1 MKTFSFFKGI
11 GVFLLLVALHYTIR
25 PLLGTRISI
34 DFLVIAVLLTA
45 VHVRPG
51 VAALIGFMTGLI
63 ADSLTPLSFG
73 AGALA
78 MSVVGSTA
86 SWLKAAVF
94 GDNMLLLLQGIFL
107 ASGKLTFDVMYLVVE
122 HRLPLGQLLLQL
134 LFWSP
139 LSAIATGLAGVLVVL
154 TFRISMESRP

>member
-1 MKTFSFFKGI
+1 MKRSYSFLKAI
-11 GVFLLLVALHYTIR
+11 GVFVLLVALHYTVR
-25 PLLGTRISI
+25 PLLGARVSV

-73 AGALA
+73 AGAFA
-78 MSVVGSTA
+78 MGAVGSAA

-94 GDNMLLLLQGIFL
+94 GDNMLLQAIFL
-107 ASGKLTFDVMYLVVE
+107 AAGKMAFDIMYLVVE
-122 HRLPLGQLLLQL
+122 QRLQLGDLMVQLLV
-134 LFWSP
+134 WSP

-154 TFRISMESRP
+154 TFRISMEPRP

>member
-1 MKTFSFFKGI
+1 MKSFFKGI
-11 GVFLLLVALHYTIR
+11 GVFVVLVALHYSIR
-25 PLLGTRISI
+25 PLLGTRISV

-51 VAALIGFMTGLI
+51 VAALIGFATGLI

-78 MSVVGSTA
+78 LSVVGSAA

-94 GDNMLLLLQGIFL
+94 GDNLVLQALFL
-107 ASGKLTFDVMYLVVE
+107 AAGKLSFDIVYLVAE
-122 HRLPLGQLLLQL
+122 RRLGFGDLLVQLFL
-134 LFWSP
+134 WSP
-139 LSAIATGLAGVLVVL
+139 LSAVATGLAGVLVVFA
-154 TFRISMESRP
+154 FRISMEPNR

>member
-1 MKTFSFFKGI
+1 MKSFFKGT
-11 GVFLLLVALHYTIR
+11 GVFVLLVALHYSIR
-25 PLLGTRISI
+25 PLLGTRISV

-51 VAALIGFMTGLI
+51 VAALIGFATGLI

-78 MSVVGSTA
+78 LSAVGA
-86 SWLKAAVF
+86 AAAWLKAAVF
-94 GDNMLLLLQGIFL
+94 GDNLVLQAIFL
-107 ASGKLTFDVMYLVVE
+107 GAGKLAFDVVYLVAE
-122 HRLPLGQLLLQL
+122 RRLGFGDLLVQLFL
-134 LFWSP
+134 WSP
-139 LSAIATGLAGVLVVL
+139 LSALATGLAGVLVVA

>member
-1 MKTFSFFKGI
+1 MKSFSFLKGI
-11 GVFLLLVALHYTIR
+11 GVFLLLVALHYTVR
-25 PLLGTRISI
+25 PLIGTRISI

-51 VAALIGFMTGLI
+51 MAAFIGFVAGII

-78 MSVVGSTA
+78 LSAVGSAA

-94 GDNMLLLLQGIFL
+94 GDNLLLQAVFL
-107 ASGKLTFDVMYLVVE
+107 AAGKMAFDAMYLVVE
-122 HRLPLGQLLLQL
+122 RRLAMGDLLVQLLV
-134 LFWSP
+134 WSP
-139 LSAIATGLAGVLVVL
+139 LSAVATGLTGVLIVAV
-154 TFRISMESRP
+154 FRISMESRP

>member
-1 MKTFSFFKGI
+1 MKTFLKAA
-11 GVFLLLVALHYTIR
+11 GVFLILVVLHYTVR
-25 PLLGTRISI
+25 PLMGTRVSI

-51 VAALIGFMTGLI
+51 VAALIGFATGLI

-78 MSVVGSTA
+78 MSAIGSAA

-94 GDNMLLLLQGIFL
+94 GDNALLQAIFV
-107 ASGKLTFDVMYLVVE
+107 AAGKWAFDILYLVAE
-122 HRLPLGQLLLQL
+122 RRLGLGDMAIQMFL
-134 LFWSP
+134 WSP
-139 LSAIATGLAGVLVVL
+139 LSAIATGLAAVLIVL

>member
-1 MKTFSFFKGI
+1 VKALLKTT
-11 GVFLLLVALHYTIR
+11 GVFLILAILHYTVR
-25 PLLGTRISI
+25 PLMGSRVTI
-34 DFLVIAVLLTA
+34 DFLVVAVLLTA

-51 VAALIGFMTGLI
+51 VAALIGFATGLI

-78 MSVVGSTA
+78 MSAVGSAA

-94 GDNMLLLLQGIFL
+94 GDNALLQAVFI
-107 ASGKLTFDVMYLVVE
+107 AAGKWAFDILYVVAE
-122 HRLPLGQLLLQL
+122 RRLGLGDMAMQV
-134 LFWSP
+134 FVWSP
-139 LSAIATGLAGVLVVL
+139 LSAIATGLAGVLIVL